1 MNSME
6 YSNNFY
12 PNFYDNDNI
21 DMDNLNPI
29 HNYDNYHESR
39 TENQSSNNLL
49 NSYCPYINENSV
61 ENSNNDIFKDND
73 NPYIK
78 LEDKQLNFAPIS
90 NNELFNLNNQT
101 TFIDEEESKFIIY
114 FKNNKFIN
122 QEHILENDI
131 FINKEKKDFIKKVN
145 NIMDKMKCKG
155 CSKKPKEFYFCPF
168 CNSIF
173 CENCLGVENV
183 RDKGKKYCIGC
194 HQLVRSNDYFIKIP
208 IFNKIISYI
217 ESIKENNENLF
228 NNKIQENLDKNVVL
242 CSEEIHKN
250 IKDKKDKKDKK
261 EDNIFYDF
269 TNKKF
274 NNKIDD
280 DDESIY
286 DKKCE
291 TKAVYFCMECLKP
304 FCSDCI
310 LNYKLKNKKNNKNN
324 IINDNNINNINN
336 INSNC
341 NINNDNLDNKEN
353 INNNNDD
360 KNKHNYNHHIFGID
374 LLKDAGIFDLL
385 YEKNKCEKIVSE
397 IESINTPINNKITF
411 LNQNK
416 ENMLLFFD
424 YIKKLYIEKV
434 DEIINKLK
442 DLNQE
447 KTEKINIIKQKIEE
461 LTEFLKI
468 IKTKNDLKN
477 IDNTKRIKQLLND
490 LDSFHKIPCEIMEKT
505 NKIIKF
511 KGTFSIKELTNI
523 SLNFYLNENLKKKFY
538 FDKSRIKIKHGNMKQ
553 LEYDINK
560 ILDNN
565 NDNNINDIENK
576 INDNDNIRVIYDKEI
591 ENKHKKKINDFFFSP
606 ILINK
611 NNNEIILFKEI
622 INNNKAPKYTIFKK
636 KDDFDINLDNM
647 DNIGSESSFSSSSI
661 KIKKNENKNSFL
673 IEEKNKQK
681 YSAEIN
687 LNELKK
693 INDNNYNITFDV
705 YDVNIF

>member
-1 MNSME
+1 MNPLE
-6 YSNNFY
+6 YSNNAY
-12 PNFYDNDNI
+12 PNFYNNNNI
-21 DMDNLNPI
+21 DIDNLNPY

-39 TENQSSNNLL
+39 TDNQSSNNLL
-49 NSYCPYINENSV
+49 NSYCLYINENSL
-61 ENSNNDIFKDND
+61 ENSHNDIFNDNEND

-78 LEDKQLNFAPIS
+78 LEDKHLNFQNIS
-90 NNELFNLNNQT
+90 NDDLFNLNNQT
-101 TFIDEEESKFIIY
+101 TFNDEEESKFILY
-114 FKNNKFIN
+114 LKNNKFIN

-168 CNSIF
+168 CNFIF
-173 CENCLGVENV
+173 CENCLGIENV

-194 HQLVRSNDYFIKIP
+194 HQLVSSNDYFIKIP

-228 NNKIQENLDKNVVL
+228 NNKIQENLDKNVIL

-250 IKDKKDKKDKK
+250 KKDKK

-280 DDESIY
+280 DDEYIY
-286 DKKCE
+286 DKKFE

-324 IINDNNINNINN
+324 IINDNNINN
-336 INSNC
+336 NC
-341 NINNDNLDNKEN
+341 HINNDNLDNKEN
-353 INNNNDD
+353 INNNDDD

-385 YEKNKCEKIVSE
+385 YEKNKCEKIISE
-397 IESINTPINNKITF
+397 MESINTPINNKITF

-434 DEIINKLK
+434 DEMINKLK

-447 KTEKINIIKQKIEE
+447 KTEKIKIIKQKNDE

-490 LDSFHKIPCEIMEKT
+490 MDCFHKIPCEITEKT

-511 KGTFSIKELTNI
+511 KGNFNIKELTNI
-523 SLNFYLNENLKKKFY
+523 SINFNLNENLKKKFY
-538 FDKSRIKIKHGNMKQ
+538 LDKSRIKIKHGNMKKF
-553 LEYDINK
+553 ENDINN
-560 ILDNN
+560 ILDKN
-565 NDNNINDIENK
+565 NDNKINDIENI

-591 ENKHKKKINDFFFSP
+591 ENKHKKKLNEFFFSP

-622 INNNKAPKYTIFKK
+622 LNKNKAPKIKIFKK
-636 KDDFDINLDNM
+636 KDDFDINVDNM
-647 DNIGSESSFSSSSI
+647 DNICSESSFLSNSL
-661 KIKKNENKNSFL
+661 KIKKYEKKKSFL
-673 IEEKNKQK
+673 IEDKNKQK

-687 LNELKK
+687 LNGLKK
-693 INDNNYNITFDV
+693 INDNNYNINFEV

>member
-1 MNSME
+1 MNPLE
-6 YSNNFY
+6 YSNNAY
-12 PNFYDNDNI
+12 PNFYNNNNI
-21 DMDNLNPI
+21 DIDNLNPF

-39 TENQSSNNLL
+39 TDNQSSNNLL
-49 NSYCPYINENSV
+49 NSYCLYINENSL
-61 ENSNNDIFKDND
+61 ENSHNDIFNDNEND

-78 LEDKQLNFAPIS
+78 LEDKHLNFQNIS
-90 NNELFNLNNQT
+90 NDDLFNLNNQT
-101 TFIDEEESKFIIY
+101 TFNDEEESKFILY
-114 FKNNKFIN
+114 LKNNKFIN

-168 CNSIF
+168 CNFIF
-173 CENCLGVENV
+173 CENCLGIENV

-194 HQLVRSNDYFIKIP
+194 HQLVSSNDYFIKIP

-228 NNKIQENLDKNVVL
+228 NNKIQENLDKNVIL

-250 IKDKKDKKDKK
+250 KKDKK

-274 NNKIDD
+274 NNKVD
-280 DDESIY
+280 DDEYIY
-286 DKKCE
+286 DKKFE
-291 TKAVYFCMECLKP
+291 TKAVYFFMECLKP

-324 IINDNNINNINN
+324 IINDNNINN
-336 INSNC
+336 NC
-341 NINNDNLDNKEN
+341 HINNDNLDNKEN
-353 INNNNDD
+353 INNNDDD

-385 YEKNKCEKIVSE
+385 YEKNKCEKIISE
-397 IESINTPINNKITF
+397 MESINTPINNKITF

-434 DEIINKLK
+434 DEMINKLK

-447 KTEKINIIKQKIEE
+447 KTEKIKIIKQKNDE

-490 LDSFHKIPCEIMEKT
+490 MDCFHKIPCEITEKT

-511 KGTFSIKELTNI
+511 KGNFNIKELTNI
-523 SLNFYLNENLKKKFY
+523 SINFNLNENLKKKFY
-538 FDKSRIKIKHGNMKQ
+538 LDKSRIKIKHGNMKKF
-553 LEYDINK
+553 EYDINN
-560 ILDNN
+560 ILDKN
-565 NDNNINDIENK
+565 NDNKINDIENK

-591 ENKHKKKINDFFFSP
+591 ENKHKKKLNEFFFSP

-622 INNNKAPKYTIFKK
+622 LNNNKAPKIKIFKK
-636 KDDFDINLDNM
+636 KDDFDINVDNM
-647 DNIGSESSFSSSSI
+647 DNICSESSFLSNSL
-661 KIKKNENKNSFL
+661 KIKKYEKKKSFL
-673 IEEKNKQK
+673 IEDKNKQK

-687 LNELKK
+687 LNGLKK
-693 INDNNYNITFDV
+693 INDNNYNINFEV